1 MTINKPNRTE
11 WKEPKEERIRLL
23 RREQE
28 EREARRSLKDFLR
41 HREEEDDDH
50 GYTPDPFHQ
59 YP

>member
-11 WKEPKEERIRLL
+11 FREQKEAHIRLL

-28 EREARRSLKDFLR
+28 EREARRSLKDFLK
-41 HREEEDDDH
+41 HREEDDERGDSA
-50 GYTPDPFHQ
+50 DPFHE